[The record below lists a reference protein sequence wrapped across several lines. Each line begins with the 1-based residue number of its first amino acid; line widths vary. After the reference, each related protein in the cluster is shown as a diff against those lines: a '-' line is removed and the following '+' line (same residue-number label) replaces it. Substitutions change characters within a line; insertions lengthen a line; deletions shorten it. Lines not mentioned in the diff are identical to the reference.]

1 MRALL
6 IGALAA
12 TLVGCSCP
20 LRPQVAMELCPEANG
35 FACFDST
42 DRSLSIEPKPAS
54 FKTNSVSLKSRL
66 LHASNAAADSETTRA
81 NVADSSPGEGAVAN
95 SNTATIQEQ
104 VVAATTVAE
113 RMTVATAVPAL
124 EVNKDRSSYT
134 ETLLR
139 SDADRTAPATPSNT
153 DRLVA
158 ILMVR
163 PEIKSVSDLT
173 SKTIAIDDKH
183 SASVRNVRTAIVA
196 AGASDVELIG
206 IPTKAINVLV
216 HGAVPAAV
224 LALVSPEAAEAFP
237 EFQGFKV
244 FRIPLS
250 PQTLKARP

>member
-1 MRALL
+1 M
-6 IGALAA
+6 
-12 TLVGCSCP
+12 
-20 LRPQVAMELCPEANG
+20 
-35 FACFDST
+35 
-42 DRSLSIEPKPAS
+42 IEPKPAS

-81 NVADSSPGEGAVAN
+81 NVADSSPGEGVVAN

-113 RMTVATAVPAL
+113 RMTVATAAL
-124 EVNKDRSSYT
+124 ELNKDRSGYT
-134 ETLLR
+134 ETQLR

-196 AGASDVELIG
+196 AGASEVELIG
-206 IPTKAINVLV
+206 IRTKAINVLIS
-216 HGAVPAAV
+216 GAVPAAV
-224 LALVSPEAAEAFP
+224 LALVSPEAADAFP
-237 EFQGFKV
+237 DIAGFKIL
-244 FRIPLS
+244 RIPLS
-250 PQTLKARP
+250 PRPERQPQ

>member
-20 LRPQVAMELCPEANG
+20 LRPQVVMELCPEANR

-42 DRSLSIEPKPAS
+42 DKSLSIEPKPAS

-81 NVADSSPGEGAVAN
+81 NVADSSPGEGVVAN

-113 RMTVATAVPAL
+113 RMTVATAAL
-124 EVNKDRSSYT
+124 ELNKDRSGYT
-134 ETLLR
+134 ETQLR

-250 PQTLKARP
+250 PQTLKSRP

>member
-95 SNTATIQEQ
+95 SDTATIQEQ

-113 RMTVATAVPAL
+113 RMTVATAAL
-124 EVNKDRSSYT
+124 ELNKDRSGYT
-134 ETLLR
+134 ETQLR

-173 SKTIAIDDKH
+173 SKIIAIDDRY
-183 SASVRNVRTAIVA
+183 SASSANIRTAIVA
-196 AGASDVELIG
+196 AGASEVQLIG

-250 PQTLKARP
+250 PQTLKSRP

>member
-1 MRALL
+1 
-6 IGALAA
+6 
-12 TLVGCSCP
+12 
-20 LRPQVAMELCPEANG
+20 
-35 FACFDST
+35 
-42 DRSLSIEPKPAS
+42 
-54 FKTNSVSLKSRL
+54 
-66 LHASNAAADSETTRA
+66 
-81 NVADSSPGEGAVAN
+81 
-95 SNTATIQEQ
+95 

-113 RMTVATAVPAL
+113 RMTVATAAL
-124 EVNKDRSSYT
+124 ELNKDRSGYT
-134 ETLLR
+134 ETQLR
-139 SDADRTAPATPSNT
+139 SDADRTAPAPPSNT

-206 IPTKAINVLV
+206 IPTKAINVLI

-244 FRIPLS
+244 FCIPLS
-250 PQTLKARP
+250 HHTLKARP

>member
-6 IGALAA
+6 IWALAA

-81 NVADSSPGEGAVAN
+81 NIADSSPGEGVVAN

-113 RMTVATAVPAL
+113 RMTVATAAL
-124 EVNKDRSSYT
+124 ELNKDRSGYT
-134 ETLLR
+134 ETQLR

-250 PQTLKARP
+250 PQTLKSRP

>member
-1 MRALL
+1 MRLLL

-20 LRPQVAMELCPEANG
+20 LRPQVGMELCPDANG

-42 DRSLSIEPKPAS
+42 DRSLSIEPKRAS
-54 FKTNSVSLKSRL
+54 FK
-66 LHASNAAADSETTRA
+66 HASSAAADSETAQTSIA
-81 NVADSSPGEGAVAN
+81 VSHPTVAN

-113 RMTVATAVPAL
+113 RMTVATEL
-124 EVNKDRSSYT
+124 NKDRSSYT

-139 SDADRTAPATPSNT
+139 NDADRTAPATPGNT
-153 DRLVA
+153 DLLVA
-158 ILMVR
+158 LLMAR

-183 SASVRNVRTAIVA
+183 SASVRVVRTAIVA
-196 AGASDVELIG
+196 AGASEVELIG
-206 IPTKAINVLV
+206 IRTKAINVLIS
-216 HGAVPAAV
+216 GAVPAAV
-224 LALVSPEAAEAFP
+224 LALVSPEAAEGFP
-237 EFQGFKV
+237 AIAGFKI

-250 PQTLKARP
+250 PGSSKPPL

>member
-113 RMTVATAVPAL
+113 RMTVATAAL
-124 EVNKDRSSYT
+124 ELNKDRSGYT
-134 ETLLR
+134 ETQLR

-153 DRLVA
+153 DLLVA

-183 SASVRNVRTAIVA
+183 SASVRIVRTAIVA

>member
-81 NVADSSPGEGAVAN
+81 NVADSSPGEGVVAN

-113 RMTVATAVPAL
+113 RMTVATAAL
-124 EVNKDRSSYT
+124 ELNKDRSGYT
-134 ETLLR
+134 ETQLR

-183 SASVRNVRTAIVA
+183 SASVRNVRTAIMA

-250 PQTLKARP
+250 PQTLKSRP